1 MKKKTFVSVKQMVLA
16 IAGLIVSVASIF
28 LLIYLKQYQYT
39 VIAFALAVWAAYRI
53 VTLYTKSIRK
63 AMFLFDAI
71 DNSDYTFHFPEDI
84 AIADDAAYNKVL
96 NRTKEIIGNA
106 KRDTR
111 EREKYYE
118 LIMNTVRT
126 GIIVVSDSGGVYQ
139 VNGEALRIFS
149 LPVFT
154 HISQTHPID
163 PAIARVMK
171 SIEPGEKRG
180 LTFHNEKGE
189 VSVSLTASAVTLR
202 GKPMKLIAISDID
215 NELAEKELESWMRL
229 IRVLTH
235 EIMNSLA
242 PITSLSNTLIRLN
255 KDGEIAKGLEA
266 INTTSKNLISF
277 VESYRKFTN
286 IPVPDK
292 NPFPLLPILERAVAL
307 QEVGHG
313 VHGVRISLSV
323 EPEDTLLYAD
333 ESQITQVVINVLK
346 NAVQAVAGRP
356 EPTIEISSRI
366 DESENIVID
375 ISNNGGAIP
384 AEIAENIFTPFFTTK
399 KDGTGIGLS
408 ISRQIMRLHGG
419 SLRLTSNTDNKV
431 TFTIVF

>member
-1 MKKKTFVSVKQMVLA
+1 MRKKTFVSVKQMVLA
-16 IAGLIVSVASIF
+16 IVLLGIGVAVIS
-28 LLIYLKQYQYT
+28 LLIYFGKYQYV
-39 VIAFALAVWAAYRI
+39 VIAFGPVVWAVYRI
-53 VTLYTKSIRK
+53 LSMYTKTIRK

-71 DNSDYTFHFPEDI
+71 DNNDYTFRFPEDI
-84 AIADDAAYNKVL
+84 AVADDAAYNKVL
-96 NRTKEIIGNA
+96 NRTKEIISNA

-139 VNGEALRIFS
+139 VNNEALRLFS

-163 PAIARVMK
+163 PAIAEVMK
-171 SIEPGEKRG
+171 SIEPGEKRQ

-189 VSVSLTASAVTLR
+189 VSVSLIASAVTLR

-255 KDGEIAKGLEA
+255 SNKDPEITQGLKT

-292 NPFPLLPILERAVAL
+292 KPFLLLPILERAIAL
-307 QEVGHG
+307 QGADHSVG
-313 VHGVRISLSV
+313 VSLSV

-333 ESQITQVVINVLK
+333 EGQITQVAINLIK
-346 NAVQAVAGRP
+346 NAVQAVAGHEIPR
-356 EPTIEISSRI
+356 IEISSRI
-366 DESENIVID
+366 DESENIVIE

-399 KDGTGIGLS
+399 EDGSGIGLS
-408 ISRQIMRLHGG
+408 LSRQIMRLHGG
-419 SLRLTSNTDNKV
+419 SLRLTSNTDNRV
-431 TFTIVF
+431 TFALVF

>member
-1 MKKKTFVSVKQMVLA
+1 MKKKTFVSIKQMVLA
-16 IAGLIVSVASIF
+16 IVGLVISVASIF
-28 LLIYLKQYQYT
+28 LLIYLKQYQYI
-39 VIAFALAVWAAYRI
+39 VIALALVVWAAYHI
-53 VTLYTKSIRK
+53 ITLYTKSIRK

-71 DNSDYTFHFPEDI
+71 DNSDHTFHFPEDI

-96 NRTKEIIGNA
+96 NRTKEIISNA

-163 PAIARVMK
+163 PAIGEAMK
-171 SIEPGEKRG
+171 GIEPGEKRG

-255 KDGEIAKGLEA
+255 KDRAIAKGLEA

-286 IPVPDK
+286 IPVPEKD
-292 NPFPLLPILERAVAL
+292 PFLLLPILERAVAL

-313 VHGVRISLSV
+313 IGISLSV

-333 ESQITQVVINVLK
+333 EGQFTQVAINLIK
-346 NAVQAVAGRP
+346 NAVEAVAGHENP
-356 EPTIEISSRI
+356 YIEISSRI

-384 AEIAENIFTPFFTTK
+384 TEIAENIFTPFFTTRK
-399 KDGTGIGLS
+399 EGSGIGLS
-408 ISRQIMRLHGG
+408 LSRQIMRLHGG
-419 SLRLTSNTDNKV
+419 SLRLTSNTEDKV
-431 TFTIVF
+431 TFTLVF

>member
-1 MKKKTFVSVKQMVLA
+1 MRKKTFVSVKQMVLA
-16 IAGLIVSVASIF
+16 IVLLGIGVAAIS
-28 LLIYLKQYQYT
+28 LLIYFGKYQYV
-39 VIAFALAVWAAYRI
+39 VIAFGPVGWAVYRI
-53 VTLYTKSIRK
+53 LSMYTKTIRK

-71 DNSDYTFHFPEDI
+71 DNNDYTFRFPEDI
-84 AIADDAAYNKVL
+84 AVADDAAYNKVL
-96 NRTKEIIGNA
+96 NRTKEIISNA

-139 VNGEALRIFS
+139 VNSEALRLFS

-163 PAIARVMK
+163 PAIAEVMK
-171 SIEPGEKRG
+171 SIEPGEKRQ

-189 VSVSLTASAVTLR
+189 VSVSLIASAVTLR

-255 KDGEIAKGLEA
+255 SNKDPEITQGLKT

-292 NPFPLLPILERAVAL
+292 KPFLLLPILERAIAL
-307 QEVGHG
+307 QGADHSVG
-313 VHGVRISLSV
+313 VSLSV

-333 ESQITQVVINVLK
+333 EGQITQVAINLIK
-346 NAVQAVAGRP
+346 NAVQAVAGR
-356 EPTIEISSRI
+356 EISRIEISSRI
-366 DESENIVID
+366 DESENIVIE

-399 KDGTGIGLS
+399 EDGSGIGLS
-408 ISRQIMRLHGG
+408 LSRQIMRLHGG
-419 SLRLTSNTDNKV
+419 SLRLTSNTDNRV
-431 TFTIVF
+431 TFALVF

>member
-1 MKKKTFVSVKQMVLA
+1 MKKKTFVSIKRMVLA
-16 IAGLIVSVASIF
+16 IVGLIISVTSIF
-28 LLIYLKQYQYT
+28 LLIYLKQYQYI
-39 VIAFALAVWAAYRI
+39 VIALALVVWAAYHI
-53 VTLYTKSIRK
+53 ITLYTKSIRK

-84 AIADDAAYNKVL
+84 AVADDAAYNKVL
-96 NRTKEIIGNA
+96 NRTKEIISNA

-118 LIMNTVRT
+118 MIMNTVRT

-163 PAIARVMK
+163 PAIGEAMK
-171 SIEPGEKRG
+171 AIEPGEKRG

-202 GKPMKLIAISDID
+202 GKSMKLITISDID

-255 KDGEIAKGLEA
+255 KDGVIAKGLEA

-292 NPFPLLPILERAVAL
+292 NPFLLLPILERAVAL

-313 VHGVRISLSV
+313 VEISLSV
-323 EPEDTLLYAD
+323 KPDDTLLYAD
-333 ESQITQVVINVLK
+333 EGQITQVAINLLK
-346 NAVQAVAGRP
+346 NAVEAVAGRENP
-356 EPTIEISSRI
+356 SIEISSRI

-375 ISNNGGAIP
+375 ISNNGGTIP

-399 KDGTGIGLS
+399 EDGTGIGLS

-431 TFTIVF
+431 TFTLVF

>member
-16 IAGLIVSVASIF
+16 IAWLVIGVAAVLI
-28 LLIYLKQYQYT
+28 LIYLKQYPYAA
-39 VIAFALAVWAAYRI
+39 IALALVAWAVYRI
-53 VTLYTKSIRK
+53 ITMYTKSIRK

-71 DNSDYTFHFPEDI
+71 DNNDYTFRFPEDI
-84 AIADDAAYNKVL
+84 AVADDAAYNKIL
-96 NRTKEIIGNA
+96 NRTKEIINNA

-118 LIMNTVRT
+118 RIMNTVRT

-163 PAIARVMK
+163 PAIAEVMK
-171 SIEPGEKRG
+171 AIEPGEKRG

-255 KDGEIAKGLEA
+255 KDGEIAQGLEA
-266 INTTSKNLISF
+266 INSTSKNLISF

-292 NPFPLLPILERAVAL
+292 NPFLLLPTLERAVAL

-313 VHGVRISLSV
+313 VEISLSV
-323 EPEDTLLYAD
+323 EPDDTLLYAD
-333 ESQITQVVINVLK
+333 EGQITQVAINLIK
-346 NAVQAVAGRP
+346 NAVEAVAGRENP
-356 EPTIEISSRI
+356 RIEISSRI

-399 KDGTGIGLS
+399 EDGSGIGLS
-408 ISRQIMRLHGG
+408 LSRQIMRLHGG
-419 SLRLTSNTDNKV
+419 SLRLTSNTENKV
-431 TFTIVF
+431 TFTLVF

>member
-1 MKKKTFVSVKQMVLA
+1 MKKRTFVSVKRMALA
-16 IAGLIVSVASIF
+16 IAVLIIGIVAIL
-28 LLIYLKQYQYT
+28 LLIFLKQYHYA
-39 VIAFALAVWAAYRI
+39 VIALALVAWAIYRI
-53 VTLYTKSIRK
+53 LTLYTKSIRK

-71 DNSDYTFHFPEDI
+71 DNNDYTFRFPEDI
-84 AIADDAAYNKVL
+84 TLADDAAYNKVL
-96 NRTKEIIGNA
+96 NRTKEILGNA

-118 LIMNTVRT
+118 MIMNTVRT

-154 HISQTHPID
+154 HINQTHPID
-163 PAIARVMK
+163 PAIAETMK

-255 KDGEIAKGLEA
+255 RDGEIAKGLET

-277 VESYRKFTN
+277 VESYRKFTS
-286 IPVPDK
+286 IPVYPDC
-292 NPFPLLPILERAVAL
+292 
-307 QEVGHG
+307 
-313 VHGVRISLSV
+313 
-323 EPEDTLLYAD
+323 
-333 ESQITQVVINVLK
+333 
-346 NAVQAVAGRP
+346 
-356 EPTIEISSRI
+356 
-366 DESENIVID
+366 
-375 ISNNGGAIP
+375 
-384 AEIAENIFTPFFTTK
+384 
-399 KDGTGIGLS
+399 GL
-408 ISRQIMRLHGG
+408 
-419 SLRLTSNTDNKV
+419 
-431 TFTIVF
+431 VF

>member
-1 MKKKTFVSVKQMVLA
+1 MNKKKPFVPVKQMVLA
-16 IAGLIVSVASIF
+16 IIGLVISVAAIL
-28 LLIYLKQYQYT
+28 LLIYFEQYHYT
-39 VIAFALAVWAAYRI
+39 WIALGGMVWAAYRI
-53 VTLYTKSIRK
+53 VTLYMKPIRK

-71 DNSDYTFHFPEDI
+71 DNNDYTFRFPEDI
-84 AIADDAAYNKVL
+84 AIADDAAYNKIL
-96 NRTKEIIGNA
+96 NRAKEIISNT

-118 LIMNTVRT
+118 LLMNTVRT

-139 VNGEALRIFS
+139 VNDEALRIFS
-149 LPVFT
+149 LHVFT

-163 PAIARVMK
+163 PAIAEAMNA
-171 SIEPGEKRG
+171 IEPGEKRG

-202 GKPMKLIAISDID
+202 EKPMKLIAINDID

-255 KDGEIAKGLEA
+255 KDGVIAKELEA

-292 NPFPLLPILERAVAL
+292 NPFLLLPILERAVAL

-313 VHGVRISLSV
+313 VEISLSV

-333 ESQITQVVINVLK
+333 EGQITQVAINLTK
-346 NAVQAVAGRP
+346 NAVEAVAGRENP
-356 EPTIEISSRI
+356 RIEISSRS
-366 DESENIVID
+366 DESENIVIN
-375 ISNNGGAIP
+375 ISNNGGIIP

-419 SLRLTSNTDNKV
+419 SLRLTSNTDSKV
-431 TFTIVF
+431 TFKLVL